1 MKEEKSLTKVNN
13 GFFSKLINNIRSK
26 LFKINHKNSVATN
39 TISTTS
45 KNTALDDL
53 EILKEVMNGKIHI
66 QDLDTDTKNRLIN
79 MCKNRLEEIDKE
91 IEKIHNKTEKMKQ
104 LTLELKQI

>member
-26 LFKINHKNSVATN
+26 FFKMNHKNNVTTN
-39 TISTTS
+39 TVNAIS
-45 KNTALDDL
+45 KNTALEDF
-53 EILKEVMNGKIHI
+53 EILKDVMNEKIQI
-66 QDLDTDTKNRLIN
+66 QDLDADTKRRLIN
-79 MCKNRLEEIDKE
+79 MCKNRLEEIDNEIKE
-91 IEKIHNKTEKMKQ
+91 IHNKTEKMKQ